1 MWIPSTLGKESIFAT
16 FIRSLVSFR
25 FSSREAYYR
34 EKQCPRGGKH
44 HLTTIVKG
52 GNERDPG
59 RIGEQA
65 MVCDFH
71 RQCHRKVLYR
81 PGDEESGIIVW
92 IVNVWRKL
100 QSATKAHETA
110 IRRLNGDKVVS
121 EKTAK
126 TNPSLYWRT
135 KEKYEEAQREWNEVY
150 EEVQHALNRFF
161 LEVNGQPMTP
171 EQREERDAAFIQVG
185 RTLPQL
191 RVPEPPMIMR
201 GRRSD
206 NRAPPPAAGGGAHN
220 ANNPPPL
227 PGPGA
232 PGNEHPPQPR
242 GGGSAPGRGPLP
254 PASGGDAPPPGDN
267 GDTKSSQVSRKRSRL
282 LERLEELDMPPR
294 RRQRTTIATEF
305 RATQPF
311 PLAPT
316 PTPTP
321 TPSSTPPM
329 PGSSDA
335 PIFVSDDEADTR
347 PIAGPSTAT
356 STSKVEPA
364 PVLEI
369 SDDEDEEVFN
379 DSFDDLDSECW
390 FIDDESDDS
399 FFVGNPRI
407 ARS

>member
-25 FSSREAYYR
+25 FSSRETYYR

-59 RIGEQA
+59 RISEQA

-71 RQCHRKVLYR
+71 RQCRRKVLYR

-92 IVNVWRKL
+92 VVNVWWKL

-121 EKTAK
+121 EKTVK

-150 EEVQHALNRFF
+150 GEVQHALSRFF

-171 EQREERDAAFIQVG
+171 EQREERDAAG
-185 RTLPQL
+185 
-191 RVPEPPMIMR
+191 
-201 GRRSD
+201 
-206 NRAPPPAAGGGAHN
+206 NGAHN
-220 ANNPPPL
+220 TNNPPPP
-227 PGPGA
+227 PGSGA
-232 PGNEHPPQPR
+232 PSDEHPPPPH
-242 GGGSAPGRGPLP
+242 GGGGAPSRGPLP

-267 GDTKSSQVSRKRSRL
+267 GDPTSSQVSRKRSRL

-294 RRQRTTIATEF
+294 RRQRTTTATEF

-311 PLAPT
+311 PLART

-335 PIFVSDDEADTR
+335 PIFVSDDEADTE
-347 PIAGPSTAT
+347 PIARPSTAT

-369 SDDEDEEVFN
+369 LDDEDEEVFN
-379 DSFDDLDSECW
+379 NSFDDLDSECW